1 MNLYRPYRFV
11 CALFFAVVSSL
22 SAQTYVGLRAG
33 LTNLMGDVG
42 GGGSRISGLSETHP
56 AYSLHVSKQISS
68 HFYAMALGQYVSL
81 SDDDQHSVHASIRE
95 RGNRIEATSAV
106 AQLGLG
112 IEPFAKSTFQI
123 NLLYGLGTTASSLY
137 NVESGL
143 VRQTQLGDNSYG
155 TLCFELKMRLYH
167 KEKKDQRLS
176 LILGKT
182 QYFDDWALD
191 GFNAQGSRWMDAYQY
206 LGFEWEQQFGATRFH
221 RYESRKLNH
230 RKMRFSHG
238 NCSQF

>member
-1 MNLYRPYRFV
+1 MCLSRLYRPLLLLV
-11 CALFFAVVSSL
+11 MGIGLNL
-22 SAQTYVGLRAG
+22 HAQTYIGLRAG

-42 GGGSRISGLSETHP
+42 GGGSRISGLAETHP
-56 AYSLHVSKQISS
+56 AYSLHISKQISS

-81 SDDDQHSVHASIRE
+81 SDDDQHSIHASIRE

-123 NLLYGLGTTASSLY
+123 NLLYGVGTTSSQLY
-137 NVESGL
+137 NFESGL
-143 VRQTQLGDNSYG
+143 VRQTQLGDNTYG

-167 KEKKDQRLS
+167 REKKDQRLS

-182 QYFDDWALD
+182 QYFDDLALD

-230 RKMRFSHG
+230 RKLRFSHG